1 VFSAFYPPISFKLL
15 RVLNLDSNM
24 LAASDFRFS
33 TKYSDAIKEAREA
46 LSFQIIAQIFI
57 PVMTRITTIQMQ
69 RPCHTP
75 EKVRRLDSS
84 IHNKGLC

>member
-24 LAASDFRFS
+24 LAAPDFRLS
-33 TKYSDAIKEAREA
+33 AKYSDFLQEAREA
-46 LSFQIIAQIFI
+46 LSFQILAQIFI
-57 PVMTRITTIQMQ
+57 PMMTRIATIQLQ
-69 RPCHTP
+69 RPCQTP
-75 EKVRRLDSS
+75 EKVRRFDSS